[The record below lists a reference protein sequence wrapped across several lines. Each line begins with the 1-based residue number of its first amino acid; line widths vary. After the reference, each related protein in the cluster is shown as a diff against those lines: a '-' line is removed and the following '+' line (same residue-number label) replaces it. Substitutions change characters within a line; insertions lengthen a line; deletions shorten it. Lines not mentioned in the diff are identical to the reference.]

1 MAKATSF
8 GLIAI
13 CLMVLL
19 IANTEIQT
27 AEAQRRPT
35 CGWLSIGTLFRFLCD
50 NRCND
55 NCNNRRPRTVA
66 DSRGRFGRCTDDAG
80 FTRRV
85 CECNFH
91 C

>member
-1 MAKATSF
+1 MAKTTTF

-13 CLMVLL
+13 WLMVLL

-27 AEAQRRPT
+27 AEAQRQPT
-35 CGWLSIGTLFRFLCD
+35 CGWLRIGTLHRFRC
-50 NRCND
+50 NTRCND
-55 NCNNRRPRTVA
+55 NCRNRRPRTIT
-66 DSRGRFGRCTDDAG
+66 DSRGRYGRCTDGSG

-85 CECNFH
+85 CECYFR